1 MIGFCEKWWLTAV
14 RGCIACGFGGAV
26 FLRLGMDAAGLAVVF
41 GVFAL
46 LDGLVLLALGVVAR
60 DVLEQWW
67 LVLVQGL
74 VGVAV
79 GIVALGRLGL
89 GTLGLLALV
98 AAWAVLTGIFEIEA
112 GVRLRRFAVAGRS
125 LLAGGGI
132 SLLAGIAL
140 IALPIDD
147 PSEALP
153 AIGAFGLTYGAA
165 LIVTAAYLRRGAR
178 RADPGAVA

>member
-1 MIGFCEKWWLTAV
+1 MIGFCEKWWLTAL
-14 RGCIACGFGGAV
+14 RACLAVSFGGVV

-89 GTLGLLALV
+89 GTLGLLALL
-98 AAWAVLTGIFEIEA
+98 AAWAVLTGVFEIEA
-112 GVRLRRFAVAGRS
+112 GVRLRRFAAAGLT
-125 LLAGGGI
+125 LLTGGGLL
-132 SLLAGIAL
+132 LLAGIAL

-153 AIGAFGLTYGAA
+153 AIGAFGLTYGATL
-165 LIVTAAYLRRGAR
+165 LITAVRLRKAAR